1 MLSFSLVCLASSSG
15 QQRVPVHRVDC
26 GQWQCTGKSLLIS
39 SIINDVYIY
48 CIVPNFRGTKFSRIG
63 LLQIFAEK
71 NFADKGF
78 PLVTLGSR
86 MHYSCRFVLTTPSLA
101 ACFQIQA
108 FLLRGKPRL
117 EPSRV
122 SFVGDHQLRLS
133 SRRCLPID
141 KRNRN
146 LRRRPPGIWKR
157 SLWNNDI

>member
-1 MLSFSLVCLASSSG
+1 M
-15 QQRVPVHRVDC
+15 
-26 GQWQCTGKSLLIS
+26 
-39 SIINDVYIY
+39 YIY
-48 CIVPNFRGTKFSRIG
+48 CIAPNFRGTKFSRIG

-146 LRRRPPGIWKR
+146 LTKAAPRNLEAFALKQRYIECHVALDVHAIVQK
-157 SLWNNDI
+157 WNSYLFPDHTTNSQAI